1 MRPSCKRGGRVP
13 PRRRRQDG
21 GVRGAGMS
29 EVAARGRVAEQVQLF
44 GEPPRG
50 RGRREPNRGLER
62 GVVSL
67 LRARPEEC
75 SSGDGATHLHLELG
89 RRCDCLRL
97 GRSESGLNLS
107 LCPFHSTRDQKHKQ
121 KAPPKPGEMGCVS
134 ATRAEAVL
142 GASFSGSRVAGRGGK
157 MWEEHWSGSWAAFT
171 SDSWSLK

>member
-1 MRPSCKRGGRVP
+1 MAVSVGLGCLRWLPGVAWRSRYNCLGSLLGG
-13 PRRRRQDG
+13 G
-21 GVRGAGMS
+21 
-29 EVAARGRVAEQVQLF
+29 
-44 GEPPRG
+44 
-50 RGRREPNRGLER
+50 GRREPNRGLER

-134 ATRAEAVL
+134 ATRAEAGL
-142 GASFSGSRVAGRGGK
+142 GASFSGSRVCWEGRRDVGRALE
-157 MWEEHWSGSWAAFT
+157 WELGL
-171 SDSWSLK
+171 SLRILGL